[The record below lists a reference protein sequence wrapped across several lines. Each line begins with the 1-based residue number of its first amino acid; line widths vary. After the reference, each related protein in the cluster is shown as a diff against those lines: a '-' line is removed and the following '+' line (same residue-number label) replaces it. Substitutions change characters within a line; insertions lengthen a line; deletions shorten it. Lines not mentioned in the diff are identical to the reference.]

1 MGQFQAGSTMVA
13 PSILMAIGLIR
24 MLMPRIIKP
33 ILGLLIGTALMIA
46 TYGSAAM
53 GSASAINLLMKMTL
67 PSFNV
72 AVEKAQPAVDR
83 LQTGNPQPRGLVV
96 LLGFPPVVAFQVL
109 LIGVFGFFGNPVVRL
124 IVDGQDVLHAHQAG
138 HDPLDHLALG
148 FQRFRGLAGAAL
160 EQLPPTLGQFDPLA
174 QAGRR
179 GS

>member
-33 ILGLLIGTALMIA
+33 ILLGLLIGTALMIA

-72 AVEKAQPAVDR
+72 AVILAQPVAPDDLERGAQQLDFLLMVAWLQISLISAAIVAAARAVLAR
-83 LQTGNPQPRGLVV
+83 PKY
-96 LLGFPPVVAFQVL
+96 PPHSCTPAEDQGSFHMSAQS
-109 LIGVFGFFGNPVVRL
+109 
-124 IVDGQDVLHAHQAG
+124 
-138 HDPLDHLALG
+138 
-148 FQRFRGLAGAAL
+148 QRAIR
-160 EQLPPTLGQFDPLA
+160 
-174 QAGRR
+174 
-179 GS
+179 